1 METTHPPKRPPF
13 APAPSDRSQ
22 EQGAEQPVKI
32 DLQELA
38 REVYAL
44 MKEDL
49 RRERERQ
56 GRA

>member
-1 METTHPPKRPPF
+1 MKTTYSPKRPPS
-13 APAPSDRSQ
+13 APASSDRSQ

-32 DLQELA
+32 DLQKLA